1 MTTTCTELMPRI
13 NNLFIPCFRILCKD
27 TPFYLYIKK
36 DKVSFEDLRV
46 KIFIS
51 EWINM
56 KNNSIILSVSQ

>member
-13 NNLFIPCFRILCKD
+13 NNLFILCFRILCKD

-36 DKVSFEDLRV
+36 DMVSFEELYE

-51 EWINM
+51 EWINI
-56 KNNSIILSVSQ
+56 NCYYPF